1 MSDAPVL
8 ITAFNRPELTKNLIA
23 SLRPSQPKRI
33 IFAVDGPRS
42 GKDLDAKRVRET
54 QDLVAEFNWNCELET
69 IFRPTNLGLRFAV
82 ADAVSH
88 ATSKFGK
95 VIVVEDDI
103 EVGPNFLNYMQ
114 YSLNQYESEGSIAHI
129 NGYVV
134 VPREK
139 LQFPEADRKT
149 RYIESFAWA
158 TWERAWEFYDPNL
171 TWAKDVSIR
180 DLSRAL
186 GSTLAA
192 LRWKQVFGDA
202 SRELINTWA
211 YRWLATIWS
220 KGWCAVTP
228 PSNLVRYVGWTGG
241 THTKRR
247 ARWIEQQVTESVE
260 TFGARPDFTIPT
272 FDEKVDNWVGLS
284 VFRESIPG
292 ICEGLLASF
301 VLRVLKFSR
310 PMISE
315 S

>member
-8 ITAFNRPELTKNLIA
+8 ITAFNRPALTKNLIA
-23 SLRPSQPKRI
+23 SLRPSQPKKI

-42 GKDLDAKRVRET
+42 GQDLDAKRVRET
-54 QDLVAEFNWNCELET
+54 QDLVAEFNWNCKLET

-88 ATSKFGK
+88 VTSKFGK

-103 EVGPNFLNYMQ
+103 EVGPNFLSYMQ
-114 YSLNQYESEGSIAHI
+114 NSLNRYESDGSIAHI

-134 VPREK
+134 VPRQM
-139 LQFPEADRKT
+139 LQFPEADRRT

-158 TWERAWEFYDPNL
+158 TWERSWELYDPNL

-192 LRWKQVFGDA
+192 LRWKQTFGDA

-220 KGWCAVTP
+220 RGWCAVTP
-228 PSNLVRYVGWTGG
+228 PFNLVRYFGWTGG
-241 THTKRR
+241 THTRR
-247 ARWIEQQVTESVE
+247 KARWQEQPVSQTTMDLDGRCDSGFIGLDTKVE
-260 TFGARPDFTIPT
+260 RWLGR
-272 FDEKVDNWVGLS
+272 S
-284 VFRESIPG
+284 VFGETVDGVVKGALAS
-292 ICEGLLASF
+292 GLLAIKKN
-301 VLRVLKFSR
+301 VNR
-310 PMISE
+310 
-315 S
+315 